1 MSHVS
6 KPSLVLSRKGDLRT
20 RTLHSVLRGVHA
32 GSKKDP
38 RSDALVLRAIMEAQA
53 AGIVKEID
61 CMRSKGEDTLIIS
74 HLG

>member
-6 KPSLVLSRKGDLRT
+6 KSSLVLSRKGDLRT

-32 GSKKDP
+32 RSKEDP
-38 RSDALVLRAIMEAQA
+38 RSDALVLRAIMDAQA

-61 CMRSKGEDTLIIS
+61 CMRSKGEDTLVIS